1 MRSVLYILSALAVM
15 GLAFWAYTQ
24 NYETQDSL
32 AEVEDLRRQ
41 IADKRETLGILR
53 AEWAYLNRP
62 DRLRELA
69 LMNFDR
75 LGLLPLAPEQ
85 FAYSL
90 LTRSQRVSHEN
101 LRLRDAGWLEG
112 YEASAERIV
121 AEGLATPSPAM
132 SGAVP

>member
-85 FAYSL
+85 FAEVDQVAYPSPEPELEL
-90 LTRSQRVSHEN
+90 LTAPVTVSAPDGEF
-101 LRLRDAGWLEG
+101 
-112 YEASAERIV
+112 
-121 AEGLATPSPAM
+121 P
-132 SGAVP
+132 